1 MLTSMRRVFLPRHFL
16 ASGLLLLVLAS
27 LYVFFEAQRLQQ
39 EFLRQTEDKGTTLAK
54 AMEASVKNAI
64 VGNALLEDL
73 IGQRLLD
80 NARLIDQLLLS
91 RRVDQALLKEISA
104 MNRLQKIDLL
114 DQQGQPWELAA
125 LPAMMARQK
134 ENEELFQRRLQ
145 TMSYMWGKRWR
156 LPREKAENRAAEL
169 PPRVTGSDFWKG
181 SVFGVAI
188 GAHSFPGIIAVHAN
202 ADYVLNFEKEMGVQ
216 SQIEDLG
223 RHSDSEFIALLDSN
237 LNVVAH
243 TDRDR
248 IGQQEK
254 EPLVLRAKVD
264 GKLFSQIVDSGG
276 GKRYFEVVK
285 PVALDDSN
293 LGFLKIGLSLGSME
307 VAWHNSLR
315 AIITLGLAIVA
326 AGILGMAAIL
336 HNQHSHMQEV
346 KALEIEVLHRER
358 LSALGNLAA
367 TVAHEIRNPLNAISM
382 GLQRLKVEFQPTDDQ
397 EQYSR
402 VTELMLGEVHRL
414 NSIVEQFLSLARPL
428 EIKPEALRVQDVL
441 NELATLV
448 EGEAQQSKVQ
458 IRVVAPLTL
467 PPLKA
472 DREYLRQTLLN
483 LILNGLQAMPEGGT
497 LTLKANTSNGNF
509 LISVTDTG
517 IGIAPENRRRIFE
530 PYFTTK
536 AKGSGLGLA
545 IARRIIEAHG
555 GTITVSGEADH
566 GCCFQIRIAAGRYG
580 GLSARPFSYSRS
592 RRRTGPAR
600 AGLGFSQ
607 KAGF

>member
-1 MLTSMRRVFLPRHFL
+1 MLSSMRRVFLPRHFL
-16 ASGLLLLVLAS
+16 ASGLLLLVLAC

-114 DQQGQPWELAA
+114 DQQGQPWELSA
-125 LPAMMARQK
+125 LPALMARQK

-145 TMSYMWGKRWR
+145 TISYMWGKRWR

-169 PPRVTGSDFWKG
+169 PPRVTGSEFWKG

-188 GAHSFPGIIAVHAN
+188 GARSFPGIIAVHAN

-216 SQIEDLG
+216 TQIEDLG

-264 GKLFSQIVDSGG
+264 GQLFSQIVESGG

-285 PVALDDSN
+285 PVALDESN

-536 AKGSGLGLA
+536 PKGSGLGLA

-555 GTITVSGEADH
+555 GTITVLSETDQ
-566 GCCFQIRIAAGRYG
+566 GCCFQIS
-580 GLSARPFSYSRS
+580 LPLD
-592 RRRTGPAR
+592 RTEV
-600 AGLGFSQ
+600 
-607 KAGF
+607 

>member
-1 MLTSMRRVFLPRHFL
+1 MLASMRRVFLPRHFL
-16 ASGLLLLVLAS
+16 ASGLLLLALAS
-27 LYVFFEAQRLQQ
+27 LYVFFEAQRLKQ

-54 AMEASVKNAI
+54 AMEASVRNAI
-64 VGNALLEDL
+64 VGNALLEEL

-91 RRVDQALLKEISA
+91 RQVDQALLKEISA
-104 MNRLQKIDLL
+104 INRLQKIDLL
-114 DQQGQPWELAA
+114 DREGQPWELSA
-125 LPAMMARQK
+125 LPALMARQK

-145 TMSYMWGKRWR
+145 TISYIWGNRWR

-169 PPRVTGSDFWKG
+169 PPKITGSEFWKG
-181 SVFGVAI
+181 SAIGVAV
-188 GAHSFPGIIAVHAN
+188 GARSFPGIIAIHAN
-202 ADYVLNFEKEMGVQ
+202 ADYILNFEKEIGVQ
-216 SQIEDLG
+216 RQIQELG
-223 RHSDSEFIALLDSN
+223 RESEAEFVALLDSN

-243 TDRDR
+243 TDPGR

-254 EPLVLRAKVD
+254 EPLVLRAKSD
-264 GKLFSQIVDSGG
+264 RQLLSQIVESGG

-285 PVALDDSN
+285 PVALDESN

-315 AIITLGLAIVA
+315 AIITLGLAIVS

-458 IRVVAPLTL
+458 IRVVAPPTL

-497 LTLKANTSNGNF
+497 LTLKSNTSNGNF

-555 GTITVSGEADH
+555 GTITVSGETDQ
-566 GCCFQIRIAAGRYG
+566 GCCFQICLPLGR
-580 GLSARPFSYSRS
+580 
-592 RRRTGPAR
+592 TEV
-600 AGLGFSQ
+600 
-607 KAGF
+607 

>member
-1 MLTSMRRVFLPRHFL
+1 MFTSMRRVFLPRHFL
-16 ASGLLLLVLAS
+16 ASGLLLLALAS
-27 LYVFFEAQRLQQ
+27 LYVFFEAQRLKQ

-54 AMEASVKNAI
+54 AMEASVRNAI

-91 RRVDQALLKEISA
+91 RQVDQALLKEVSA

-125 LPAMMARQK
+125 LPAIIARQK

-145 TMSYMWGKRWR
+145 TISYMWGKRWR

-169 PPRVTGSDFWKG
+169 PPKITGSEFWKG
-181 SVFGVAI
+181 SAIGVAV
-188 GAHSFPGIIAVHAN
+188 GARSFPGIIAIHAN
-202 ADYVLNFEKEMGVQ
+202 ADYILNFEKEIGVQ
-216 SQIEDLG
+216 RQIQELG
-223 RHSDSEFIALLDSN
+223 RESEAEFVALLDSN

-243 TDRDR
+243 TDPGR

-264 GKLFSQIVDSGG
+264 GQLFSQIVESGG

-285 PVALDDSN
+285 PVALDESN

-458 IRVVAPLTL
+458 IRVVAPPTL

-517 IGIAPENRRRIFE
+517 TGIAPENRRRIFE

-555 GTITVSGEADH
+555 GTITVSSETDQ
-566 GCCFQIRIAAGRYG
+566 GCCFQIALPLNRKEI
-580 GLSARPFSYSRS
+580 
-592 RRRTGPAR
+592 
-600 AGLGFSQ
+600 
-607 KAGF
+607 

>member
-16 ASGLLLLVLAS
+16 ASGLLLLVLAA
-27 LYVFFEAQRLQQ
+27 LYVFFEAQRLQR

-91 RRVDQALLKEISA
+91 RRVDQALLQEISA
-104 MNRLQKIDLL
+104 MNRLQRIDLL
-114 DQQGQPWELAA
+114 DQQGQASELSE
-125 LPAMMARQK
+125 LPAMMARK
-134 ENEELFQRRLQ
+134 REGEELFQRRLQ

-156 LPREKAENRAAEL
+156 LPGEKAENRAGEL
-169 PPRVTGSDFWKG
+169 PPRVTGSEFWKG

-188 GAHSFPGIIAVHAN
+188 GARSFPGIIVVHAN

-223 RHSDSEFIALLDSN
+223 RHSDSEFIAFLDSN

-264 GKLFSQIVDSGG
+264 GKLLSQIVESGG

-285 PVALDDSN
+285 PVALDESN
-293 LGFLKIGLSLGSME
+293 LGFLTIGLSLGSME

-315 AIITLGLAIVA
+315 AIITLGLAILA
-326 AGILGMAAIL
+326 ASILGMAAIL

-346 KALEIEVLHRER
+346 KALEMEVLHRER

-382 GLQRLKVEFQPTDDQ
+382 GLQRLKVEFQPSDDQ

-402 VTELMLGEVHRL
+402 VTELMLREVHRL

-497 LTLKANTSNGNF
+497 LTLKANTSNGNC

-555 GTITVSGEADH
+555 GTITVFSETDQ
-566 GCCFQIRIAAGRYG
+566 GCCFQIC
-580 GLSARPFSYSRS
+580 LPLDP
-592 RRRTGPAR
+592 TEV
-600 AGLGFSQ
+600 
-607 KAGF
+607 

>member
-1 MLTSMRRVFLPRHFL
+1 MFRSMRRVFLPRHFL

-114 DQQGQPWELAA
+114 DQQGQPWELTA
-125 LPAMMARQK
+125 LPALMARQK

-145 TMSYMWGKRWR
+145 TLSYMWGKRWR

-169 PPRVTGSDFWKG
+169 PPRVTGSEFWKG

-188 GAHSFPGIIAVHAN
+188 GARSFPGIIAVHAN

-237 LNVVAH
+237 LNIVAH

-264 GKLFSQIVDSGG
+264 GQLFSQIVERGG

-285 PVALDDSN
+285 PVALDESN

-448 EGEAQQSKVQ
+448 AGEAQQSKVQ

-467 PPLKA
+467 PPLRA

-483 LILNGLQAMPEGGT
+483 LVLNGLQAMPDGGT

-555 GTITVSGEADH
+555 GTITLSSETDQ
-566 GCCFQIRIAAGRYG
+566 GCCFQIC
-580 GLSARPFSYSRS
+580 LPLDH
-592 RRRTGPAR
+592 TEV
-600 AGLGFSQ
+600 
-607 KAGF
+607 

>member
-1 MLTSMRRVFLPRHFL
+1 MLSSMRRVFLPRHFL

-64 VGNALLEDL
+64 IGNALLEDL

-125 LPAMMARQK
+125 LPAMIARQK

-169 PPRVTGSDFWKG
+169 PPRVTGNDFWKG

-285 PVALDDSN
+285 PVALDESN

-448 EGEAQQSKVQ
+448 EGEARQSKVQ
-458 IRVVAPLTL
+458 IRVVAPPTL

-555 GTITVSGEADH
+555 GKITVSGEADH
-566 GCCFQIRIAAGRYG
+566 GCCFQIALPLDG
-580 GLSARPFSYSRS
+580 
-592 RRRTGPAR
+592 
-600 AGLGFSQ
+600 
-607 KAGF
+607 KEV

>member
-1 MLTSMRRVFLPRHFL
+1 MLSSMRRVFLPRHFL
-16 ASGLLLLVLAS
+16 ASGLLLLALAS
-27 LYVFFEAQRLQQ
+27 LYVFFEAQRLKQ

-125 LPAMMARQK
+125 LPALMARQK

-145 TMSYMWGKRWR
+145 TISYMWGKRWR

-169 PPRVTGSDFWKG
+169 PPRVTGSEFWKG

-188 GAHSFPGIIAVHAN
+188 GARSFPGIIAVHAN

-216 SQIEDLG
+216 TQIEDLG
-223 RHSDSEFIALLDSN
+223 RQSDSEFVAFLDSN

-264 GKLFSQIVDSGG
+264 GQLFSQIVESGG

-285 PVALDDSN
+285 PVALDESN

-428 EIKPEALRVQDVL
+428 EIKPEALRVQDLL

-536 AKGSGLGLA
+536 PKGSGLGLA

-555 GTITVSGEADH
+555 GTITVFSETDQ
-566 GCCFQIRIAAGRYG
+566 GCCFQIS
-580 GLSARPFSYSRS
+580 LPLD
-592 RRRTGPAR
+592 RTEV
-600 AGLGFSQ
+600 
-607 KAGF
+607 

>member
-1 MLTSMRRVFLPRHFL
+1 
-16 ASGLLLLVLAS
+16 
-27 LYVFFEAQRLQQ
+27 VFFEAQRLQE

-125 LPAMMARQK
+125 LPAMIARQK
-134 ENEELFQRRLQ
+134 ENEELLQRRLQ

-169 PPRVTGSDFWKG
+169 PPRVTGNDFWKG

-264 GKLFSQIVDSGG
+264 GKLFSQIVDRGG
-276 GKRYFEVVK
+276 GNRYFEVVK

-382 GLQRLKVEFQPTDDQ
+382 GLQRLKVEFRPTEDQ

-448 EGEAQQSKVQ
+448 GGEAQQSKVQ

-509 LISVTDTG
+509 LISITDTG
-517 IGIAPENRRRIFE
+517 VGIAPENRRRIFE

-555 GTITVSGEADH
+555 GKITVSGEADH
-566 GCCFQIRIAAGRYG
+566 GCCFQIA
-580 GLSARPFSYSRS
+580 LP
-592 RRRTGPAR
+592 
-600 AGLGFSQ
+600 LDD
-607 KAGF
+607 KEV